1 MMSATILK
9 YLLLKLDTLIY
20 RKWNNQ
26 PFTSKPIKN
35 IETYLNL
42 WKTASSKENP
52 EVTEFEKKL
61 GYKIDDEW
69 LNNLALRTQ
78 IVIKKSEL
86 NYAHGRV
93 LYSALRKYISKNII
107 NLKNIVILETGTA
120 RGFSSL
126 CMAKALDD
134 SKISGSI
141 ITLDVLPHSK
151 KMYWNSITDHTDGA
165 LSREKLL
172 EPWQDL
178 LEKFIIFYQGYSMIE
193 LKKIGLNRVHFA
205 FLDGAHSYEDV
216 LYEFNI
222 IKDRQKNGD
231 IIIFDDY
238 NDVLFPGIVKAV
250 NEICIKFNYEKKII
264 KSFNER
270 SYVVAEK
277 KFN

>member
-1 MMSATILK
+1 MINSNILK
-9 YLLLKLDTLIY
+9 HLLLKLDSLTY

-42 WKTASSKENP
+42 WKNASSKENP
-52 EVTEFEKKL
+52 EVSEFEKKL
-61 GYKIDDEW
+61 GYKIDNEW
-69 LNNLALRTQ
+69 LNDLALKTQ

-86 NYAHGRV
+86 NYAHGKI
-93 LYSALRKYISKNII
+93 LYTALRKYISKNIN

-134 SKISGSI
+134 SKVSGSI
-141 ITLDVLPHSK
+141 ITFDVLPHFK

-165 LSREKLL
+165 LSREELL
-172 EPWQDL
+172 KPWQDL

-193 LKKIGLNRVHFA
+193 LKKIGLNRIHFA

-216 LYEFNI
+216 LFEFKV
-222 IKDRQKNGD
+222 IKDRQKHGD

-238 NDVLFPGIVKAV
+238 NDVLFPGIVQAV
-250 NEICIKFNYEKKII
+250 DEICKRFNYEKKII
-264 KSFNER
+264 KSFNDR

-277 KFN
+277 KN